1 MSDKMLVQII
11 PPNHKLKAKAA
22 GPNSMTK
29 EQALVRAEAVVKS
42 RAAEFHQV
50 SIAAIAMLADYW
62 HQTSKKPGEIDEKDV
77 RTLAKMA
84 HDLKGQGATFG
95 YPLVTDV
102 AASLFKLLDR
112 PPLKHPAFKEVIEVH
127 VSTLQVIIAHNMR
140 GDGGGAGQALLKG
153 VSAAAEK
160 VLNAEPAL
168 KGVFS
173 GDSGQDDD
181 DDDDDFDRFG
191 PI

>member
-1 MSDKMLVQII
+1 MTVQII

-29 EQALVRAEAVVKS
+29 EQALGRAEAVVKS

-62 HQTSKKPGEIDEKDV
+62 HATAKKAGDVEEKDV

-160 VLNAEPAL
+160 VINAEPAL

-173 GDSGQDDD
+173 GDTDDE
-181 DDDDDFDRFG
+181 DDDDDFDRFA
-191 PI
+191 

>member
-1 MSDKMLVQII
+1 MSEKMMVQII

-29 EQALVRAEAVVKS
+29 EQALGRAEAVVKS

-50 SIAAIAMLADYW
+50 SIASIAMLADFW
-62 HQTSKKPGEIDEKDV
+62 HATAKKPGDFEEKDV

-160 VLNAEPAL
+160 VINATPSL
-168 KGVFS
+168 KGIL
-173 GDSGQDDD
+173 GGEQPDDD
-181 DDDDDFDRFG
+181 DDDDDGFDRFA
-191 PI
+191 